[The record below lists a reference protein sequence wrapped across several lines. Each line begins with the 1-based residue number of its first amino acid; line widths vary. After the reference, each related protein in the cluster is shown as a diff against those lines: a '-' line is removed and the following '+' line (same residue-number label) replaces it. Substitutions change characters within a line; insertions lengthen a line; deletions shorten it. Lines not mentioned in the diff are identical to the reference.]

1 MDLERIILRKSEGE
15 RQISYD
21 VTFML
26 NLKYDTNEFIYN
38 IDSKTQRTDLWLPR
52 ERDGLGAWTSLV
64 AQVLKLCASHCRG
77 HGFNPWV
84 PGPESCA
91 CHAGVP
97 PKNVTD

>member
-26 NLKYDTNEFIYN
+26 NLKYDTNEFIYK

-64 AQVLKLCASHCRG
+64 AQVLNSVLPIAGGMGSI
-77 HGFNPWV
+77 
-84 PGPESCA
+84 PGSLVQKVV
-91 CHAGVP
+91 HATLVCP
-97 PKNVTD
+97 PKM